1 MPWSVEMEKTTIPR
15 ARNGDPHAF
24 AVLYRN
30 YSDYV
35 YRRCLRLTGDPLIAE
50 DLSQDVFVQV
60 WRKLSTFHGQSKFKT
75 WLYRVATNMVYTYW
89 RRNRRT
95 SPPEQWT
102 PRAEDKRTLERCA
115 DSGSSR
121 LDDHVLLRQAVS
133 VLAPQH
139 RAVLMLHDA
148 DGYTHE
154 EIARILGIAS
164 GTSKSNLSRA
174 RRRIRIT
181 LGPADSGPPSARQQA
196 A

>member
-1 MPWSVEMEKTTIPR
+1 MAWSVETEKTAIPK
-15 ARNGDPHAF
+15 ARNGDAHAF
-24 AVLYRN
+24 AMLYQN

-35 YRRCLRLTGDPLIAE
+35 YRRCLRLTGDPLVAE

-75 WLYRVATNMVYTYW
+75 WLYRVATNIVYTYW
-89 RRNRRT
+89 RRKRRIA
-95 SPPEQWT
+95 PPEPWQRH
-102 PRAEDKRTLERCA
+102 PEDERTLERCVA
-115 DSGSSR
+115 SPSSQ
-121 LDDHVLLRQAVS
+121 LDYHVLLRQAVS

-154 EIARILGIAS
+154 EIARILGIPS

-174 RRRIRIT
+174 RRKIRIT
-181 LGPADSGPPSARQQA
+181 LEPADSGSPSTRQQA